1 MLKINNYE
9 AKTADEAL
17 KKAMIE
23 LNCEKNNLIY
33 KSEITEGKLFKSAKC
48 NLKVVQKS
56 DIKEYINSYMK
67 DLGNL
72 MSISIESEILYS
84 NDSFNI
90 TLVTNNNALLI
101 GKDGKNLNAIQ
112 TILRQNIK
120 QLTDMTIKL
129 NLDISDYKVKKMK
142 KLEREIKKIAKEVLT
157 SKVDVSLDPMNS
169 YERRFIHNLIG
180 EYENLDTE
188 SIGEGKERHII
199 IKYIEK

>member
-72 MSISIESEILYS
+72 MNISIESEILYS

-142 KLEREIKKIAKEVLT
+142 TLEREIKKIAKEVLT